1 MKKAL
6 PNTKVTVKLRKSNY
20 KDEWYLIIE
29 SYPVYKRGSKRA
41 SRVVESINR
50 TISTPIWDK
59 SSIARILP
67 DGTFNYKPKRDL
79 NGIIQCR
86 STIDQEACI
95 YADNVRKL
103 RQHEYD
109 SAILYTDKENE
120 IAAQNE
126 RSEQDFI
133 KYFNSIISK
142 RHPNSSD
149 SIIVNWRR
157 VGELLKIY
165 SKGQPIP
172 FKEISVKLLEDIKMF
187 LLRAPMGGNKKGTIS
202 QNTAS
207 TYFSILKAGLKQAF
221 VDEYLTVDIGA
232 KVKGIT
238 NIEKPRV
245 ALSMNEVQML
255 VDTPCKDDV
264 LKRAFLFSILTGL
277 RHSDIQ
283 TLKWKQIQQ
292 TSKGTWQAV
301 IVQQKTK
308 RPDYKPVIQQA
319 LQLCGERSNDE
330 ESLVFE
336 GLTDAS
342 WISRPLKVWI
352 EASGIKKHITFHCG
366 RHGFATLALS
376 MGMPIESVSR
386 VLGHTNIVT
395 TQIYA
400 KITTQKLDNDL
411 TMFGNRLSQ
420 SFNNVSI
427 AGQ

>member
-6 PNTKVTVKLRKSNY
+6 PNTKVTVKLRRSNY
-20 KDEWYLIIE
+20 KEEWYLIIE

-133 KYFNSIISK
+133 KYFNRIIST

-157 VGELLKIY
+157 VGELLKMY
-165 SKGQPIP
+165 SQGQPIP
-172 FKEISVKLLEDIKMF
+172 FKAISVKLLEDIKMF

-221 VDEYLTVDIGA
+221 IDEYLTVDISA

-245 ALSMNEVQML
+245 ALTMNEVQML

-301 IVQQKTK
+301 VIQQKTK

-319 LQLCGERSNDE
+319 LQLCGIRPNDDE
-330 ESLVFE
+330 TLVFE
-336 GLTDAS
+336 AINQLMEENSFYYQELLRAYS
-342 WISRPLKVWI
+342 HVQVKLI
-352 EASGIKKHITFHCG
+352 EAIAQERQVSQINAGEFISKYGLKNASSIN
-366 RHGFATLALS
+366 RALS
-376 MGMPIESVSR
+376 KLIDNEVVYKSGQYYIIYDRLMGLWLSR
-386 VLGHTNIVT
+386 SKG
-395 TQIYA
+395 
-400 KITTQKLDNDL
+400 
-411 TMFGNRLSQ
+411 
-420 SFNNVSI
+420 
-427 AGQ
+427 

>member
-6 PNTKVTVKLRKSNY
+6 PNTKVTVKLRRSNY
-20 KDEWYLIIE
+20 KEEWYLIIE

-50 TISTPIWDK
+50 TISTPVWDK

-126 RSEQDFI
+126 WSEQDFI
-133 KYFNSIISK
+133 KYFNGIIST

-157 VGELLKIY
+157 VGELLKMY
-165 SKGQPIP
+165 SQGQPIP
-172 FKEISVKLLEDIKMF
+172 FKTISVKLLEDIKMF

-221 VDEYLTVDIGA
+221 IDGYLTIDISA
-232 KVKGIT
+232 KVKGIQERESRREYLT
-238 NIEKPRV
+238 VEELNRL
-245 ALSMNEVQML
+245 AQ
-255 VDTPCKDDV
+255 TPCDPL
-264 LKRAFLFSILTGL
+264 LKRAALFSALTGI
-277 RHSDIQ
+277 RHCDIQ
-283 TLKWKQIQQ
+283 KLKWSEVEMFNGGYRLNF
-292 TSKGTWQAV
+292 T
-301 IVQQKTK
+301 QQKTK
-308 RPDYKPVIQQA
+308 GVEYMPISEQA
-319 LQLCGERSNDE
+319 YNLCGEQQE
-330 ESLVFE
+330 GEFLVFA
-336 GLTDAS
+336 GLPDPS
-342 WISRPLKVWI
+342 WINRPVKKWV
-352 EASGIKKHITFHCG
+352 EAAGISKHITFHCF
-366 RHGFATLALS
+366 RHSYATLQLA
-376 MGMPIESVSR
+376 GGTDIYTVSKM
-386 VLGHTNIVT
+386 LGHTNVRT
-395 TQIYA
+395 TQVYA
-400 KITTQKLDNDL
+400 KVVDEKKEKATETIKLDL
-411 TMFGNRLSQ
+411 LPT
-420 SFNNVSI
+420 NNKL
-427 AGQ
+427 G

>member
-1 MKKAL
+1 M
-6 PNTKVTVKLRKSNY
+6 
-20 KDEWYLIIE
+20 
-29 SYPVYKRGSKRA
+29 
-41 SRVVESINR
+41 
-50 TISTPIWDK
+50 
-59 SSIARILP
+59 
-67 DGTFNYKPKRDL
+67 
-79 NGIIQCR
+79 
-86 STIDQEACI
+86 
-95 YADNVRKL
+95 RKL
-103 RQHEYD
+103 RQREYD

-142 RHPNSSD
+142 RHPNSSN

-165 SKGQPIP
+165 SQGQPIP
-172 FKEISVKLLEDIKMF
+172 FKDISVKLLEDIKMF
-187 LLRAPMGGNKKGTIS
+187 FLRAPMGGTKKGTIS

-221 VDEYLTVDIGA
+221 VDEYLTVDISA

-238 NIEKPRV
+238 SIEKPRV
-245 ALSMNEVQML
+245 ALTMNEVQML
-255 VDTPCKDDV
+255 VNTPCKNEV

-277 RHSDIQ
+277 RHGDIQ

-301 IVQQKTK
+301 VVQQKTK
-308 RPDYKPVIQQA
+308 VPDYKPITQQA
-319 LQLCGERSNDE
+319 LQLCGERPSDE

-352 EASGIKKHITFHCG
+352 EASDIKKHVTFHQR
-366 RHGFATLALS
+366 RHSKLSFLLIFNSLQNILA
-376 MGMPIESVSR
+376 
-386 VLGHTNIVT
+386 
-395 TQIYA
+395 
-400 KITTQKLDNDL
+400 
-411 TMFGNRLSQ
+411 
-420 SFNNVSI
+420 
-427 AGQ
+427 

>member
-6 PNTKVTVKLRKSNY
+6 PNTKVTVKLRRSNY
-20 KDEWYLIIE
+20 KEEWYLIIE
-29 SYPVYKRGSKRA
+29 SYPVYKRGSSRA

-50 TISTPIWDK
+50 TISTPVWDK

-133 KYFNSIISK
+133 KYFNRIIST

-157 VGELLKIY
+157 VGELLKMY
-165 SKGQPIP
+165 SQGQPIP
-172 FKEISVKLLEDIKMF
+172 FKTISVKLLEDIKMF

-207 TYFSILKAGLKQAF
+207 TFLYTQSRI
-221 VDEYLTVDIGA
+221 ET
-232 KVKGIT
+232 GI
-238 NIEKPRV
+238 
-245 ALSMNEVQML
+245 
-255 VDTPCKDDV
+255 
-264 LKRAFLFSILTGL
+264 
-277 RHSDIQ
+277 H
-283 TLKWKQIQQ
+283 
-292 TSKGTWQAV
+292 
-301 IVQQKTK
+301 
-308 RPDYKPVIQQA
+308 
-319 LQLCGERSNDE
+319 
-330 ESLVFE
+330 
-336 GLTDAS
+336 
-342 WISRPLKVWI
+342 
-352 EASGIKKHITFHCG
+352 
-366 RHGFATLALS
+366 
-376 MGMPIESVSR
+376 
-386 VLGHTNIVT
+386 
-395 TQIYA
+395 
-400 KITTQKLDNDL
+400 
-411 TMFGNRLSQ
+411 
-420 SFNNVSI
+420 
-427 AGQ
+427 